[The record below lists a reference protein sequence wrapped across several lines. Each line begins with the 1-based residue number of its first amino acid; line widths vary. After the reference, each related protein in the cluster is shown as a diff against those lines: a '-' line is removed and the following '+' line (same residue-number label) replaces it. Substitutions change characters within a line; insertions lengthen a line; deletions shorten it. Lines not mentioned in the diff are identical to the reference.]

1 MWAWRR
7 APKPAQRYLSR
18 PRPQFFERFSSN
30 AILTQLSQIGKQ
42 SFRIQYTMTNDAHRL
57 PPIGAAPAA
66 ASGSVTAIVPARDEE
81 AVIAAC
87 IASLASQPE
96 IGEILVVNDQST
108 DGTASVVTNLMG
120 KISNLRLLPGR

>member
-42 SFRIQYTMTNDAHRL
+42 SLRIQYTMTNDAHRL
-57 PPIGAAPAA
+57 PPIVAAAPAA
-66 ASGSVTAIVPARDEE
+66 ASGSVTAIGPARKEE

-87 IASLASQPE
+87 IASFASQPE
-96 IGEILVVNDQST
+96 VGESLVVD
-108 DGTASVVTNLMG
+108 DEA
-120 KISNLRLLPGR
+120 

>member
-57 PPIGAAPAA
+57 PPIGAAAPAA
-66 ASGSVTAIVPARDEE
+66 ASGSVTAIVPARNEE

-96 IGEILVVNDQST
+96 IGEILVLNAESSA
-108 DGTASVVTNLMG
+108 GTATVVKSPMG
-120 KISNLRLLPGR
+120 TAPTWRL

>member
-30 AILTQLSQIGKQ
+30 AILTQLPEIGKQ

-57 PPIGAAPAA
+57 PIVAAVQTANSSP
-66 ASGSVTAIVPARDEE
+66 VTAIVPARNEE

-87 IASLASQPE
+87 IASLANQPE
-96 IGEILVVNDQST
+96 IGRILGVNDLYT
-108 DGTASVVTNLMG
+108 
-120 KISNLRLLPGR
+120 